1 MGVQCFSEQIK
12 IRCLHCSAMNKTN
25 QNMMGILLILYK
37 LKVMGGIIGYGT
49 VGRIVWCYS
58 SSSFHLLE

>member
-1 MGVQCFSEQIK
+1 MDVQCFTDQIK

-25 QNMMGILLILYK
+25 QNMKGILLVLYE
-37 LKVMGGIIGYGT
+37 LKVMGDIIGCGT

-58 SSSFHLLE
+58 SSTFHLLE